1 MEVVLVYHNPRW
13 TKSRGVVSL
22 LEKLKKPFRIVEYL
36 KEPLEKE
43 DLVFVFRKL
52 NMKPFNL
59 IRKVD
64 SKVKKELI
72 GINEKDDD
80 KIIELLLKFPG
91 ALERPIVVFGNRAVI
106 GRPPEKIYDLF
117 EFKEEG

>member
-1 MEVVLVYHNPRW
+1 M
-13 TKSRGVVSL
+13 VSL
-22 LEKLKKPFRIVEYL
+22 LKKIKKPFRIVEYL

-43 DLVFVFRKL
+43 DLVSVFKKL

-59 IRKVD
+59 IRKGD

-80 KIIELLLKFPG
+80 KIIELLLKFPW
-91 ALERPIVVFGNRAVI
+91 ALERPIVIFGNRAVI
-106 GRPPEKIYDLF
+106 GRPPEKIHDLF
-117 EFKEEG
+117 ELEKEG